1 MMKGTCLQF
10 EDEEDFGRAAAS
22 RVGEAARQV
31 LRTRPTFLLALSG
44 GKSPLPFFAALRD
57 PDVFPTGFWAR
68 THIFFADERMVPL
81 DHPDSNFG
89 SAARHLLNHVPVS
102 GANVHPVPVHLPP
115 ETAATRYAQTLT
127 ENCGGLSGQIPI
139 LDLVVLGMGADGHT
153 ASLFPGAR
161 LPGNHPLVAPVPA
174 PSAAPSVPRLT
185 LTPAVLN
192 SAREILFLIL
202 GADKHPALLA
212 MGDGDDSL
220 PAARI
225 DVCPQSWYIC
235 PPIPTNPT
243 PHGRFHGRLQRH
255 QMG

>member
-1 MMKGTCLQF
+1 MRTWLQF
-10 EDEEDFGRAAAS
+10 AGEASFGRAAAS
-22 RVGEAARQV
+22 HVGRLARRALADGPV
-31 LRTRPTFLLALSG
+31 FRLALSG
-44 GKSPLPFFAALRD
+44 GRSPQPLFDGLAD
-57 PDVFPTGFWAR
+57 PGLFPASLWAR

-102 GANVHPVPVHLPP
+102 GANVHPVPVHLPL

>member
-102 GANVHPVPVHLPP
+102 GANVHPVPVHLPL

-153 ASLFPGAR
+153 ASLFPGAEPDPRR
-161 LPGNHPLVAPVPA
+161 LAAPVPPPDA
-174 PSAAPSVPRLT
+174 SPRVARLT
-185 LTPAVLN
+185 LTPRVLN
-192 SAREILFLIL
+192 AAREVLFLVL
-202 GADKHPALLA
+202 GADKHPALRRILA
-212 MGDGDDSL
+212 GDGSL

-225 DVCPQSWYIC
+225 DARPQSWYLC
-235 PPIPTNPT
+235 PALNDNT
-243 PHGRFHGRLQRH
+243 P
-255 QMG
+255 